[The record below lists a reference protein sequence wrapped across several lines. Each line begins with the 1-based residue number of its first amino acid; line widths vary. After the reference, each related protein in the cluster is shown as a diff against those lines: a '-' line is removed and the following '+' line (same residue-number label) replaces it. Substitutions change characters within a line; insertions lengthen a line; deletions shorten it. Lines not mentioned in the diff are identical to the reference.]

1 MNVLV
6 FGASGKTGREVVRQA
21 LARGFNVSAFV
32 RDTARLPLAHA
43 NLRLVKGEITDPRA
57 VARAME
63 QQTCVISTLGVGLPL
78 RHDPIVIEGVRT
90 IARASEH
97 ASVERLLYMS
107 FIGVRES
114 RDAAGFLLKQ
124 LAGTVLR
131 HEVADHEAKEAA
143 VAESFVDWTI
153 VRPPKLTNGR
163 LTASY
168 RVGEDIEAR
177 SPLPMMSRADVA
189 DFMLR
194 QLSDQSFIRKAV
206 RILH

>member
-21 LARGFNVSAFV
+21 LARGLNVAAFV

-43 NLRLVKGEITDPRA
+43 NLRLVKGQITDPKT
-57 VARAME
+57 VARAIE
-63 QQTCVISTLGVGLPL
+63 GHTCVISTLGVGHPL
-78 RHDPIVIEGVRT
+78 RHDPVVIEGVRT

-97 ASVERLLYMS
+97 ASVERLLYLS

-143 VAESFVDWTI
+143 VSESFVDWTI

>member
-43 NLRLVKGEITDPRA
+43 NLRLVKGEITDPKA
-57 VARAME
+57 VARAIE
-63 QQTCVISTLGVGLPL
+63 GHTCVISTLGVGLPL

-168 RVGEDIEAR
+168 RVGADIEAR

>member
-21 LARGFNVSAFV
+21 LARGFNVAAFV
-32 RDTARLPLAHA
+32 RETARLPLAHA
-43 NLRLVKGEITDPRA
+43 NLRLVTGQITDPKA
-57 VARAME
+57 VARAIE
-63 QQTCVISTLGVGLPL
+63 GHTCVISTLGVGLPL

-97 ASVERLLYMS
+97 ASVARLLYMS
-107 FIGVRES
+107 FIGVSES

-124 LAGTVLR
+124 LASTVLR
-131 HEVADHEAKEAA
+131 HEVADHEVKEAA

-153 VRPPKLTNGR
+153 VRAPKLTNGR

-168 RVGEDIEAR
+168 RVGEDIQAR

>member
-1 MNVLV
+1 
-6 FGASGKTGREVVRQA
+6 
-21 LARGFNVSAFV
+21 V

-43 NLRLVKGEITDPRA
+43 NLRLVKGEITDPSA

-63 QQTCVISTLGVGLPL
+63 GQTCVISTLGVGLPL

>member
-43 NLRLVKGEITDPRA
+43 NLRLVKGQITDPKA
-57 VARAME
+57 VARAIE
-63 QQTCVISTLGVGLPL
+63 GHTCVISTLGVGLPL
-78 RHDPIVIEGVRT
+78 RHDPVVIEGVRT

-97 ASVERLLYMS
+97 ASIKRLLYMS
-107 FIGVRES
+107 FIGVSES
-114 RDAAGFLLKQ
+114 RGAAGFLLKQ

-131 HEVADHEAKEAA
+131 HEVADHEVKEAA
-143 VAESFVDWTI
+143 VAESLVDWTI
-153 VRPPKLTNGR
+153 VRAPKLTNGR

>member
-43 NLRLVKGEITDPRA
+43 NLRLVKGQITDPKA
-57 VARAME
+57 VARAIE
-63 QQTCVISTLGVGLPL
+63 GHTCVISTLGVGLPL

-97 ASVERLLYMS
+97 ASVKRLLYMS
-107 FIGVRES
+107 FIGVSQS
-114 RDAAGFLLKQ
+114 RDSAGFLLKQ

-131 HEVADHEAKEAA
+131 HEVADHEVKEAA
-143 VAESFVDWTI
+143 VAESLVDWTI
-153 VRPPKLTNGR
+153 VRAPKLTNGR

>member
-21 LARGFNVSAFV
+21 LARGFNVAAFV

-43 NLRLVKGEITDPRA
+43 NLRLVKGQITDPKA
-57 VARAME
+57 VARAIE
-63 QQTCVISTLGVGLPL
+63 GHTCVISTLGVGLPL
-78 RHDPIVIEGVRT
+78 RHDPVVIEGVRT

-107 FIGVRES
+107 FIGVSES

-131 HEVADHEAKEAA
+131 HEVADHEVKEAA
-143 VAESFVDWTI
+143 VAESLVDWTI
-153 VRPPKLTNGR
+153 VRAPKLTNGR

>member
-21 LARGFNVSAFV
+21 LARGFNVAAFV

-43 NLRLVKGEITDPRA
+43 NLRLVKGQITDPKA
-57 VARAME
+57 VARAIE
-63 QQTCVISTLGVGLPL
+63 GHTCVISTLGVGLPL

-97 ASVERLLYMS
+97 ASVKRLLYMS
-107 FIGVRES
+107 FIGVSQS
-114 RDAAGFLLKQ
+114 RDSAGFLLKQ

-131 HEVADHEAKEAA
+131 HEVADHEVKEAA
-143 VAESFVDWTI
+143 VAESLVDWTI
-153 VRPPKLTNGR
+153 VRAPKLTNGR

>member
-21 LARGFNVSAFV
+21 LARGFNVAAFV
-32 RDTARLPLAHA
+32 RETARLPLAHA
-43 NLRLVKGEITDPRA
+43 NLRLVTGQITDPKA
-57 VARAME
+57 VARAIE
-63 QQTCVISTLGVGLPL
+63 GHTCVISTLGVGLPL

-168 RVGEDIEAR
+168 RVGADIEAR

>member
-21 LARGFNVSAFV
+21 LARGFNVAAFV
-32 RDTARLPLAHA
+32 RETARLPLAHA
-43 NLRLVKGEITDPRA
+43 NLRLVTGQITDPKA
-57 VARAME
+57 VARAIE
-63 QQTCVISTLGVGLPL
+63 GHTCVISTLGVGLPL

-97 ASVERLLYMS
+97 ASVARLLYMS

-168 RVGEDIEAR
+168 RVGADIEAR

>member
-43 NLRLVKGEITDPRA
+43 NLRLVKGQITDPKA
-57 VARAME
+57 VARAIE
-63 QQTCVISTLGVGLPL
+63 GHPCVISTLGVGLPL
-78 RHDPIVIEGVRT
+78 RHDPVVIEGVRT

-97 ASVERLLYMS
+97 ASVKRLLYMS
-107 FIGVRES
+107 FIGVSQS
-114 RDAAGFLLKQ
+114 RDSAGFLLKQ

-131 HEVADHEAKEAA
+131 HEVADHEVKEAA
-143 VAESFVDWTI
+143 VAESLVDWTI
-153 VRPPKLTNGR
+153 VRAPKLTNGR

>member
-21 LARGFNVSAFV
+21 LARGFNVAAFV

-43 NLRLVKGEITDPRA
+43 NLRLVTGQITDAKA
-57 VARAME
+57 VARAIE
-63 QQTCVISTLGVGLPL
+63 GHTCVISTLGVGLPL
-78 RHDPIVIEGVRT
+78 RHDPSVIEGVRT

-97 ASVERLLYMS
+97 ASVERLLYLS
-107 FIGVRES
+107 FIGVSES

-124 LAGTVLR
+124 LASTVLR
-131 HEVADHEAKEAA
+131 HEVADHEVKEAA

-153 VRPPKLTNGR
+153 VRAPKLTNGR

-168 RVGEDIEAR
+168 RVGEDIQAR

>member
-1 MNVLV
+1 MNLLV

-21 LARGFNVSAFV
+21 LARGFNVTAFV

-43 NLRLVKGEITDPRA
+43 NLRLVKGEITDAKA
-57 VARAME
+57 VAKVIE
-63 QQTCVISTLGVGLPL
+63 GQTCVISTLGVGMPL
-78 RHDPIVIEGVRT
+78 RHDPDVIKGVRT

-97 ASVERLLYMS
+97 ASVERLVYMS
-107 FIGVRES
+107 FIGVSES
-114 RDAAGFLLKQ
+114 RDAAGFLLKR
-124 LAGTVLR
+124 LATTVLR
-131 HEVADHEAKEAA
+131 Q
-143 VAESFVDWTI
+143 
-153 VRPPKLTNGR
+153 LTNGR

-168 RVGEDIEAR
+168 RVGEDIHAR

-194 QLSDQSFIRKAV
+194 QLTDQSFIRKAV

>member
-168 RVGEDIEAR
+168 RVGEDIQAR

>member
-43 NLRLVKGEITDPRA
+43 NLRLVKGQITDPKA
-57 VARAME
+57 MARAIE
-63 QQTCVISTLGVGLPL
+63 GHTCVISTLGVGLPL